1 MLSGTAREAVL
12 AASFGAENVVA
23 HFGVKSP
30 DLPWGESEA
39 CDGAL
44 CATVEP
50 TWLVRTESFVVGDK
64 LTLWGPPA
72 PHRSRCAAAAHLP
85 IRAGMLQAGCG
96 ILRELLAA
104 DPGYRGQRVDCG
116 NGHDAVFVA
125 YRDKVIDTALG
136 PVTLRRARYHCA
148 RCRHGLAPRDA
159 EPGVTGASMS
169 PGLAAMTSKAAAAV
183 PFASAARLLEDL
195 AGRKLVPL
203 PPSPVRP
210 SSASASSNP
219 ACTGP
224 STAQTPSSPCAAP
237 RASEQREATCGNHHN
252 QTPDT
257 SRLTSPHPKM
267 IFIPYKSDAH
277 PGYLRTLRIVGG
289 RD

>member
-125 YRDKVIDTALG
+125 YRDKVIDTAARSPCGG
-136 PVTLRRARYHCA
+136 PGTT
-148 RCRHGLAPRDA
+148 APGAGTGWR
-159 EPGVTGASMS
+159 PGTPS
-169 PGLAAMTSKAAAAV
+169 PGSRA
-183 PFASAARLLEDL
+183 
-195 AGRKLVPL
+195 
-203 PPSPVRP
+203 PPCHRDW
-210 SSASASSNP
+210 
-219 ACTGP
+219 
-224 STAQTPSSPCAAP
+224 P
-237 RASEQREATCGNHHN
+237 R
-252 QTPDT
+252 
-257 SRLTSPHPKM
+257 
-267 IFIPYKSDAH
+267 
-277 PGYLRTLRIVGG
+277 
-289 RD
+289 